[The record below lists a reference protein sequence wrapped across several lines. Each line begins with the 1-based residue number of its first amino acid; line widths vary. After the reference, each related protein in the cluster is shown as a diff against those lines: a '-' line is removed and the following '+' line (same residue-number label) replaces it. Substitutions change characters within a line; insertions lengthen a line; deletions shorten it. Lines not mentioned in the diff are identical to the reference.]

1 MSFLIKLLKTSIL
14 EKRIN
19 FSLFLLRIG
28 ISLLMLTHG
37 WPKFQKTLA
46 GDWTFGD
53 PLGVGAGPSLLLAT
67 GAEFIGSIL
76 LILGLLTRFAV
87 VPLMV
92 TMIVAVVVVHADD
105 PFPRKELGLLYL
117 IPYIVILINGPGSYS
132 LDHYLF
138 QPKK

>member
-1 MSFLIKLLKTSIL
+1 MAFILKILKTNIL

-19 FSLFLLRIG
+19 ISLFLLRTG

-37 WPKFQKTLA
+37 WPKFQKILA
-46 GDWTFGD
+46 GDWAFGD
-53 PLGVGAGPSLLLAT
+53 PLGIGEAPSLVLAVS
-67 GAEFIGSIL
+67 AEFIGSIL
-76 LILGLLTRFAV
+76 LILGLFTPLAV
-87 VPLMV
+87 VPLIV
-92 TMIVAVVVVHADD
+92 TMIVAVVVVHGDD

-132 LDHYLF
+132 LDYYLF